1 MPPSHVMAQ
10 QRRRRGVLQIFDEYI
25 EVGRTRRDLQ
35 DVFRGSTGG
44 EGVRKG
50 DRACERGREGGGS
63 GGVMIEGPRDEKRPT
78 GCV

>member
-35 DVFRGSTGG
+35 DVFRGSSGG
-44 EGVRKG
+44 EGEEGGEGGNGRE
-50 DRACERGREGGGS
+50 RMCERRS
-63 GGVMIEGPRDEKRPT
+63 CCYLRQMV
-78 GCV
+78 